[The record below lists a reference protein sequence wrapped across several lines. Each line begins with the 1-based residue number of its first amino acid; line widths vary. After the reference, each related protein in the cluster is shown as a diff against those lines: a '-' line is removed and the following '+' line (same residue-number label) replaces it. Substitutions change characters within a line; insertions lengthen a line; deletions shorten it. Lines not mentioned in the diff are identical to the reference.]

1 MSFPIR
7 STLLGLLAGLLL
19 STGLAAP
26 TAKEFAVAVNQ
37 SGRQRMLSQKM
48 TKEFLLISQGIDRG
62 LNKVE
67 LNKTIR
73 LFDTTHLRLRSG
85 DAEAGVP
92 APPDDSI
99 KQQLDVVDSIWTP
112 FREAL
117 ENGARGDVDDKALA
131 FVAKE
136 SLRLVTEMDKAV
148 SAYEAAAAK
157 AGFASSGAVV
167 NVAGRQRMLTQRM
180 SKDILLLAI
189 KVDAEAARKD
199 LKWAKDL
206 FEKSLKGLLDGD
218 PSMNL
223 PGTTNADIRLQ
234 LGQVS
239 SEWKSFGA
247 LVDEVL
253 ASDSTPAPD
262 LLSKVAQTNTRL
274 LMECQKVVSAFE
286 GEAK

>member
-73 LFDTTHLRLRSG
+73 LFDTTHLRLRNG

-136 SLRLVTEMDKAV
+136 SHRLVTEMDKAV

-189 KVDAEAARKD
+189 KVDTEAARKD

-218 PSMNL
+218 PTMNL

>member
-7 STLLGLLAGLLL
+7 PTLLGLLAGLLL

-48 TKEFLLISQGIDRG
+48 TKEFLLLTQGIDRG

-73 LFDTTHLRLRSG
+73 LFDTTHLRLRNG
-85 DAEAGVP
+85 DAEAGMP
-92 APPDDSI
+92 APPDDAI
-99 KQQLDVVDSIWTP
+99 RQQLDAVDAIWTP

-117 ENGARGDVDDKALA
+117 EQGARGEPDEKALA
-131 FVAKE
+131 FIAKE
-136 SLRLVTEMDKAV
+136 SHHLVTEMDKAV
-148 SAYEAAAAK
+148 SAYEAAAVK
-157 AGFASSGAVV
+157 AGFAGTGVVV

-189 KVDAEAARKD
+189 KVDSEASRKD
-199 LKWAKDL
+199 LKWARDL

-218 PSMNL
+218 ATMNL
-223 PGTTNADIRLQ
+223 PSTTNPEIRAQ
-234 LGQVS
+234 LAQVA
-239 SEWKSFGA
+239 SEWKSFAG
-247 LVDEVL
+247 LVDDVL
-253 ASDSTPAPD
+253 ASDTPPAQD

-274 LMECQKVVSAFE
+274 LAECQKVVAAY
-286 GEAK
+286 EAETR